1 MGLKYGHFL
10 GYHPSELVM
19 DFVWINGML
28 GTTWEPMFQ
37 HDYDGYNNLKRGIIH
52 QPVIT
57 NDKDI
62 HDNYSAFE
70 DLLANQHKN
79 NWDNGVPII
88 VDIWEARELYGD
100 DAMLTLN
107 DLLIYGERFRESMEP
122 SNKPLLRMTPGQWE
136 NWMKKPE
143 AKVIALK
150 VLEYFDILSVQ
161 PGWNKPS
168 TYQTPDGILFPKWF
182 EYEFGLVAFDASGNW
197 LEGPVR
203 EQPPAEKPEEPPVQE
218 PGEETPEQPE
228 TIVGELVIGL
238 PIKYVVKLFGFLP
251 LFTIE
256 AVEGKEKDDG
266 D

>member
-1 MGLKYGHFL
+1 MGLKYGHYL
-10 GYHPSELVM
+10 ENHPSELVM

-28 GTTWEPMFQ
+28 GTQWEPMFQ
-37 HDYDGYNNLKRGIIH
+37 QDYDGYNNLKRGIIH

-57 NDKDI
+57 KDHDV

-79 NWDNGVPII
+79 NWDNGVPVI

-100 DAMLTLN
+100 QAMLSLN

-122 SNKPLLRMTPGQWE
+122 STKPLLRMLPGTWN
-136 NWMKKPE
+136 NWMQKPE

-150 VLEYFDILSVQ
+150 VAEYFDILSVQ
-161 PGWNKPS
+161 PGWDKPS
-168 TYQTPDGILFPKWF
+168 AYQTADGNLRPQWF
-182 EYEFGLVAFDASGNW
+182 EYEFGLVAFDAGGHW

-203 EQPPAEKPEEPPVQE
+203 NIPVPEPEEPPVEE
-218 PGEETPEQPE
+218 PPVEPEPEEP
-228 TIVGELVIGL
+228 VFSELLISI
-238 PIKYVVKLFGFLP
+238 PIKYVVKLFGKFP

-256 AVEGKEKDDG
+256 AVEGKEEDDG
-266 D
+266 S